1 MIKLIT
7 HYEAIKAI
15 NLKLHLRRLE
25 LYSLAHLEDA
35 YLYEKNKVLFL
46 YREIQSLYDI
56 KKLNFASEFNRGS
69 RYLENCQDNHYPPK
83 KNELITAIVLFLKTQ
98 YFIESYLNQLEEIQA
113 KI

>member
-7 HYEAIKAI
+7 HYEAVKAI

-35 YLYEKNKVLFL
+35 YFYEKSIVLFL
-46 YREIQSLYDI
+46 YREIQSVYDI

-69 RYLENCQDNHYPPK
+69 RYLENCQDNHCSPK
-83 KNELITAIVLFLKTQ
+83 KNELITAIVLFLKTK
-98 YFIESYLNQLEEIQA
+98 YLIENYLNHLEAIQA
-113 KI
+113 EK